1 MIYRLR
7 VILDNDTNEDILR
20 DVEID
25 KNSNLTDLHEL
36 ILLSFNFSADQMA
49 SFYTVDE
56 EWNQINEISL
66 MNFDESTDS
75 MDSILIANILN
86 NQNTKLL
93 YIYDFMNMWTFYV
106 ELIEEAQEIN
116 NILYPR
122 IIFSVGNVPEK
133 APDKKFI
140 NEVAELI
147 KSLMNFCSYE
157 IKVFKDEISIFCKN
171 NDLKKVIMFLKDNP
185 SLTCRL
191 PGLNKFSPSRLVMD
205 TNLRFPINCNLAKT
219 AKNIETI
226 IFTSKNSS
234 ARKINLLKNKG
245 IEIIK
250 IPTTKSGLSLISALK
265 FLGKKEFNSIL
276 IEGGNK
282 LIASAINSPQLNKI
296 YWFSSEKIIGEEG
309 KPSIGKLNITNLE
322 SSPNLFLHNMINL
335 DNNYLKIYKAKN

>member
-36 ILLSFNFSADQMA
+36 ILLSFNFSGDQMA

-75 MDSILIANILN
+75 MDSIIVANILN
-86 NQNTKLL
+86 THSTKLL

-140 NEVAELI
+140 NE
-147 KSLMNFCSYE
+147 
-157 IKVFKDEISIFCKN
+157 
-171 NDLKKVIMFLKDNP
+171 
-185 SLTCRL
+185 
-191 PGLNKFSPSRLVMD
+191 D
-205 TNLRFPINCNLAKT
+205 T
-219 AKNIETI
+219 
-226 IFTSKNSS
+226 
-234 ARKINLLKNKG
+234 
-245 IEIIK
+245 
-250 IPTTKSGLSLISALK
+250 
-265 FLGKKEFNSIL
+265 GKE
-276 IEGGNK
+276 
-282 LIASAINSPQLNKI
+282 
-296 YWFSSEKIIGEEG
+296 
-309 KPSIGKLNITNLE
+309 
-322 SSPNLFLHNMINL
+322 NL
-335 DNNYLKIYKAKN
+335 DEDEYLY

>member
-49 SFYTVDE
+49 SFFTVDE

-93 YIYDFMNMWTFYV
+93 YIYDFMSMWTFYV
-106 ELIEEAQEIN
+106 EFIEEAQEIN

-140 NEVAELI
+140 NEDTGKEDQ
-147 KSLMNFCSYE
+147 NE
-157 IKVFKDEISIFCKN
+157 DE
-171 NDLKKVIMFLKDNP
+171 
-185 SLTCRL
+185 
-191 PGLNKFSPSRLVMD
+191 
-205 TNLRFPINCNLAKT
+205 
-219 AKNIETI
+219 
-226 IFTSKNSS
+226 
-234 ARKINLLKNKG
+234 
-245 IEIIK
+245 
-250 IPTTKSGLSLISALK
+250 
-265 FLGKKEFNSIL
+265 
-276 IEGGNK
+276 
-282 LIASAINSPQLNKI
+282 
-296 YWFSSEKIIGEEG
+296 
-309 KPSIGKLNITNLE
+309 
-322 SSPNLFLHNMINL
+322 
-335 DNNYLKIYKAKN
+335 YLY